1 MISAGMKK
9 LIGLAKEKNA
19 TDIHICAGA
28 PILFRVGRDLIPS
41 SAGNVTPE
49 LSRRIAFEMLTPEQI
64 DRFNRDMDL
73 DLMAADS
80 EGRYRVNVSLN
91 DGVVGIVV
99 RILPQ
104 QARSIDEL
112 GLPPLVKRLAK
123 ATKGLLLITG
133 STSQGKSSTM
143 SGIIDE
149 INTHQRKHII
159 TIEDPI
165 ETIHLSKMSI
175 VRQREVG
182 KDTKTFYT
190 GLRAALRQD
199 PDVIAIGE
207 MRDYET
213 MKISLIAAETGVLVL
228 STMHIISID
237 KLIER
242 MLSYAPA
249 EDQGHLRYM
258 LAAALQ
264 AVIHQELIPAVD
276 GGKRVGCEVLIATDA
291 VKNVIRSRESF
302 MLRNIIHTG
311 ARYGMIT
318 MTRSV
323 GELIKSKAISPE
335 IGQSILRDY

>member
-19 TDIHICAGA
+19 TDIHVCAGA

-41 SAGNVTPE
+41 SVGNVTPE
-49 LSRRIAFEMLTPEQI
+49 LSRRIAFELLTPEQI

-80 EGRYRVNVSLN
+80 EGRYRVNISLN

-99 RILPQ
+99 RILPE

-123 ATKGLLLITG
+123 ATKGLVLITG

-213 MKISLIAAETGVLVL
+213 MKIALIAAETGVLVL

>member
-19 TDIHICAGA
+19 TDIHVCAGA

-49 LSRRIAFEMLTPEQI
+49 LSRRIAFELLTPEQI
-64 DRFNRDMDL
+64 ERFNRDMDL

-80 EGRYRVNVSLN
+80 EGRYRVNISLN

-99 RILPQ
+99 RILPE

-213 MKISLIAAETGVLVL
+213 MKIALIAAETGVLVL

-335 IGQSILRDY
+335 IGRSILRDY